1 MAQRP
6 HPVFNSLAGVSGCGR
21 NFLIMTIAFDIDGT
35 WGTDPNLFWAIA
47 RVFEVKGWTVIV
59 VTGAEQPTDK
69 LERLRLTNYPIVYA
83 LGILKRDA
91 ARAAGYS
98 VNVWVDDMP
107 GTIEPCRILAD
118 PLAHFQ
124 PEHGGKNE
132 LLCSDIA
139 RCAHV

>member
-1 MAQRP
+1 
-6 HPVFNSLAGVSGCGR
+6 
-21 NFLIMTIAFDIDGT
+21 MTIAFDIDGT

-107 GTIEPCRILAD
+107 GTIEPCRILTD
-118 PLAHFQ
+118 DL
-124 PEHGGKNE
+124 
-132 LLCSDIA
+132 
-139 RCAHV
+139 